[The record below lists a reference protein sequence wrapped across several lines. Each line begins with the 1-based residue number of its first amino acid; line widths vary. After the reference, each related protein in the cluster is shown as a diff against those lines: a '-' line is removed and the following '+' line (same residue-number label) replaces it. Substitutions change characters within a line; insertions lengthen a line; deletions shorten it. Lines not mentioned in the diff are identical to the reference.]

1 MCVCGG
7 VVHSVPAVLSFPCT
21 VRITLSFLALTSKG
35 PAIEVTEKMV
45 ESVTFLVW
53 TAEANSIK
61 RAMEPSEVHDAV
73 CKVASSTR
81 VVVLLT

>member
-1 MCVCGG
+1 MCV
-7 VVHSVPAVLSFPCT
+7 VVCFTMYLQSSPSHVLC
-21 VRITLSFLALTSKG
+21 VLHCLLALTSKG

-61 RAMEPSEVHDAV
+61 RTLEPSEVHDAV

-81 VVVLLT
+81 AVILLT